1 VSLRTKIRNP
11 AEPVI
16 FYEIIP
22 PRVDLAGELE
32 DRLAL
37 AREVAGRADAINI
50 PEIRAEKRNGAR
62 RGGLPER
69 VEPRVFAEAVAKAA
83 GVPAVVNRVT
93 VHEPAAEQRC
103 WFRETYDRY
112 GIRELILVGGESQ
125 QEQYC
130 GPGVIESASLVA
142 EEELAFLLGGITI
155 PHRPKE
161 AARVR
166 DKAQHGLGFF
176 TTQVLL
182 DFKDVVS
189 LMRQLSGLEARV
201 LLSFTPVSHPR
212 DLQFLEWLGV
222 ELPPGFVREIKRAS
236 GPEEAVACSFLLARR
251 ILGEVFANLPAS
263 PPALGLQVE
272 RITKRNSAAA
282 LSMLSQLGE
291 YYRELHSA
299 CYSKASAAVRK
310 ASGEER
316 RSVPMEP
323 PGQP

>member
-1 VSLRTKIRNP
+1 
-11 AEPVI
+11 
-16 FYEIIP
+16 
-22 PRVDLAGELE
+22 
-32 DRLAL
+32 
-37 AREVAGRADAINI
+37 
-50 PEIRAEKRNGAR
+50 
-62 RGGLPER
+62 
-69 VEPRVFAEAVAKAA
+69 
-83 GVPAVVNRVT
+83 
-93 VHEPAAEQRC
+93 
-103 WFRETYDRY
+103 
-112 GIRELILVGGESQ
+112 
-125 QEQYC
+125 
-130 GPGVIESASLVA
+130 
-142 EEELAFLLGGITI
+142 LAFLLGGITI